1 MINNQKQNNGIYQ
14 FGGDFYVK
22 LPNNTVWSL
31 EDNMSLRKKLNC
43 SFLCATL
50 FKLYEGTNMIN
61 VTSFSIEE
69 LMVSCGYTSDKRM
82 IKKFKELLLQLNKLN
97 VISNLSKDIIKAKAD
112 TYIKCRLNLKLDSQY
127 FMIYAQQYKGIFN
140 SDYDVKLKNN
150 AFTFFCYIVSRMKT
164 YNENKTYQYTFF
176 SLKTA
181 SEDLGLSISALQN
194 CIRVL
199 KNCLRM
205 NIDHI
210 GYVGSQKQN
219 TNNIYA
225 FDYESLIYGLK
236 QSYEYFST
244 FEGFKC
250 KEEYENIMSDKV
262 IDKLYPKPSEEEA
275 PKIKETV
282 EEPIYD
288 YSYEPYGEPIEEEPI
303 EEEYE
308 SLEEEIT
315 EVVGEAVNYVMNGM
329 DFSILA

>member
-1 MINNQKQNNGIYQ
+1 MIKNQKQNNGIYQ
-14 FGGDFYVK
+14 IEGDFYVK
-22 LPNNTVWSL
+22 LPNHTIWNL

-50 FKLYEGTNMIN
+50 YKLYENTNIRN
-61 VTSFSIEE
+61 VTLFSIEE
-69 LMVSCGYTSDKRM
+69 LIEGCGYKPIDKT
-82 IKKFKELLLQLNKLN
+82 IKQFKELLLQLNKIN
-97 VISNLSKDIIKAKAD
+97 VISNLSTDISKAKPKD
-112 TYIKCRLNLKLDSQY
+112 FVKCRLNLKLDSQY
-127 FMIYAQQYKGIFN
+127 FMIYAQQFEGIFN

-250 KEEYENIMSDKV
+250 KEEYKNIMSDKI

-275 PKIKETV
+275 PKIKEVV
-282 EEPIYD
+282 EEELPVALVI
-288 YSYEPYGEPIEEEPI
+288 
-303 EEEYE
+303 
-308 SLEEEIT
+308 
-315 EVVGEAVNYVMNGM
+315 
-329 DFSILA
+329 

>member
-1 MINNQKQNNGIYQ
+1 MIKNQKQNNGIYQ
-14 FGGDFYVK
+14 IEGDFYVK
-22 LPNNTVWSL
+22 LPNHTIWNL

-50 FKLYEGTNMIN
+50 YKLYENTNIRN
-61 VTSFSIEE
+61 VTLFSIEE
-69 LMVSCGYTSDKRM
+69 LIEGCGYKPIDKT
-82 IKKFKELLLQLNKLN
+82 IKQFKELLLQLNKIN
-97 VISNLSKDIIKAKAD
+97 VISNLSTDISKAKPKD
-112 TYIKCRLNLKLDSQY
+112 FVKCRLNLKLDSQY
-127 FMIYAQQYKGIFN
+127 FMIYAQQFEGIFN

-250 KEEYENIMSDKV
+250 KEEYKNIMSDKI

-275 PKIKETV
+275 PKIKEVV
-282 EEPIYD
+282 EEELPI
-288 YSYEPYGEPIEEEPI
+288 
-303 EEEYE
+303 
-308 SLEEEIT
+308 SLVI
-315 EVVGEAVNYVMNGM
+315 
-329 DFSILA
+329 

>member
-1 MINNQKQNNGIYQ
+1 MIKNQKQNNGIYQ
-14 FGGDFYVK
+14 IEGDFYVK
-22 LPNNTVWSL
+22 LPNHTIWNL

-50 FKLYEGTNMIN
+50 YKLYENTNIRN
-61 VTSFSIEE
+61 VTLFSIEE
-69 LMVSCGYTSDKRM
+69 LIEGCGYKPIDKT
-82 IKKFKELLLQLNKLN
+82 IKQFKELLLQLNKIN
-97 VISNLSKDIIKAKAD
+97 VISNLSTDISKAKPKD
-112 TYIKCRLNLKLDSQY
+112 FVKCRLNLKLDSQY
-127 FMIYAQQYKGIFN
+127 FMIYAQKFEGIFN

-250 KEEYENIMSDKV
+250 KEEYKNIMSDKI

-275 PKIKETV
+275 PKIKEVV
-282 EEPIYD
+282 EEELPI
-288 YSYEPYGEPIEEEPI
+288 
-303 EEEYE
+303 
-308 SLEEEIT
+308 SLVI
-315 EVVGEAVNYVMNGM
+315 
-329 DFSILA
+329 

>member
-1 MINNQKQNNGIYQ
+1 MIKNQKQNNGIYQ
-14 FGGDFYVK
+14 IEGDFYVK
-22 LPNNTVWSL
+22 LPNHTIWNL

-50 FKLYEGTNMIN
+50 YKLYENTNIRN
-61 VTSFSIEE
+61 VTLFSIEE
-69 LMVSCGYTSDKRM
+69 LIEGCGYKPIDKT
-82 IKKFKELLLQLNKLN
+82 IKQFKELLLQLNKIN
-97 VISNLSKDIIKAKAD
+97 VISNLSTDISKAKPKD
-112 TYIKCRLNLKLDSQY
+112 FVKCRLNLKLDSQY
-127 FMIYAQQYKGIFN
+127 FMIYAQQFEGIFN

-250 KEEYENIMSDKV
+250 KEEYKNIMSDKI

-275 PKIKETV
+275 PKIKEVV
-282 EEPIYD
+282 EEELPV
-288 YSYEPYGEPIEEEPI
+288 
-303 EEEYE
+303 
-308 SLEEEIT
+308 SLVI
-315 EVVGEAVNYVMNGM
+315 
-329 DFSILA
+329 